1 MICLGPDSRKKHTH
15 TTDKLF
21 LQVQTSVGGAVA
33 PSASTPPS
41 AESDPASDS
50 NTVGGSPP
58 RRKMLAPR
66 LGHCRQGLL
75 QEPGPSRRLD
85 RPLRSLSQLTPE
97 DISPA
102 HGLGSPTPGLV
113 PPVDDL
119 ARFQPPLLR
128 LLGLGSPLLLGQR
141 NFFSSRL
148 RLCPRSH
155 HWLRLR
161 LVAQRPRVFL
171 N

>member
-1 MICLGPDSRKKHTH
+1 MQLYNTTTVCLGLGGRKKHTH

-33 PSASTPPS
+33 PSVSIPPS
-41 AESDPASDS
+41 AKSDPASDG

-58 RRKMLAPR
+58 RRKMSAPR
-66 LGHCRQGLL
+66 LDHHRRGLL

-85 RPLRSLSQLTPE
+85 QPLRSLSQLSPE

-102 HGLGSPTPGLV
+102 HGLDNPTPALV
-113 PPVDDL
+113 PLVDGP
-119 ARFQPPLLR
+119 ARLRPTKLLFEPTPPLSMLT
-128 LLGLGSPLLLGQR
+128 PLPPAPAHRRATEG
-141 NFFSSRL
+141 FF
-148 RLCPRSH
+148 
-155 HWLRLR
+155 
-161 LVAQRPRVFL
+161 